1 MFSDLGFVDG
11 WYVGVAS
18 QRPRGR
24 SIRVVEVPE
33 LTFCVRGID
42 PEERTATEDVSIV
55 NALGQIYVRPKNFGE
70 GPSPH
75 VEAFGGDLPEPPK
88 TIGTRRSR
96 LNDEEWWPMDEYSR
110 GYLKTLI
117 RIDESPNPT
126 VAEQRQLAIGIV
138 RRGVLEL
145 VDTIFVEEEDPVS
158 ANLQRRRKLEYET
171 PYKKPKQEVGLS

>member
-1 MFSDLGFVDG
+1 M
-11 WYVGVAS
+11 
-18 QRPRGR
+18 GR
-24 SIRVVEVPE
+24 VYIR
-33 LTFCVRGID
+33 L
-42 PEERTATEDVSIV
+42 EDF
-55 NALGQIYVRPKNFGE
+55 RE
-70 GPSPH
+70 GPSFH
-75 VEAFGGDLPEPPK
+75 VERFVVDFLEPLK
-88 TIGTRRSR
+88 TRRTR
-96 LNDEEWWPMDEYSR
+96 RRRFNDEEWWPMDEHSR
-110 GYLKTLI
+110 RYLKTLI